1 MPSNRPRCMATKGRD
16 SPLGLLGAA
25 PQRPSSKGCWAR
37 GGGQGC
43 AWGGPSP
50 PCYSATARQCSSCN
64 VLGQDK
70 REHHPSSHCQSW
82 PEDSPK
88 TSERK
93 SLRSSRNYLLQAQG
107 GRPEAGRG
115 CCSFSAARPA
125 SWQGHLQSPSDGW
138 KSCFSLW
145 GTDASPSGDEK
156 NHQPLEVPEAIW
168 TFQLDSSGKTKPL
181 PSAGT
186 LQRSQSLYP
195 VESGEA
201 AVRKGMQRSYKG
213 SQVFRAPTGVLPGT
227 GRVLDLKV
235 REAGDT
241 WPLLEAH
248 EMAPR

>member
-1 MPSNRPRCMATKGRD
+1 MRFVLGSQVAEKSLGMPSNRPRCMATKGRD

-115 CCSFSAARPA
+115 CWRFFIVRPDCGGVTFKTCLMDGNPASAFGEQTQAPQEMGRSTNRWRFQRLSGLSSWTAVARPRECLLVEHCRA
-125 SWQGHLQSPSDGW
+125 CCPHP
-138 KSCFSLW
+138 LW
-145 GTDASPSGDEK
+145 SQRQ
-156 NHQPLEVPEAIW
+156 QP
-168 TFQLDSSGKTKPL
+168 
-181 PSAGT
+181 
-186 LQRSQSLYP
+186 
-195 VESGEA
+195 
-201 AVRKGMQRSYKG
+201 
-213 SQVFRAPTGVLPGT
+213 
-227 GRVLDLKV
+227 
-235 REAGDT
+235 
-241 WPLLEAH
+241 
-248 EMAPR
+248 